1 MKIAE
6 NFWELCRQ
14 ELEPRNTNDSNYYHY
29 YRRNNGVNG
38 NRIIELEARD
48 FERAIALCKEYNK
61 AVHKK
66 EYKFLLEDFNNGT
79 FKTIS
84 NDNKTFAYGFVDDLV
99 SNLSY
104 RKRYGSTGTIRRDVE
119 LQFSETE
126 LMSRAR
132 KIHET
137 FVNYASAESSLN
149 QSKTKFDDTK
159 SKLLKAQDLITSGFN
174 PVDLTDQKINEVF
187 GYVKDKD

>member
-14 ELEPRNTNDSNYYHY
+14 ELEPRETNDSNYYHY
-29 YRRNNGVNG
+29 YRRGIGVNG
-38 NRIIELEARD
+38 DSIIELEARD

-79 FKTIS
+79 FKTTS
-84 NDNKTFAYGFVDDLV
+84 NDSKTSAYGFVDDLV

-137 FVNYASAESSLN
+137 FVKYAYAESSLN
-149 QSKTKFDDTK
+149 QYQTQFENAK
-159 SKLLKAQDLITSGFN
+159 SKLLKSQDLMTSGFN
-174 PVDLTDQKINEVF
+174 PVDLTDENITEVC
-187 GYVKDKD
+187 GKDED

>member
-14 ELEPRNTNDSNYYHY
+14 ELEPRETNDSNYYHY
-29 YRRNNGVNG
+29 YRRGNGVNG

-79 FKTIS
+79 FKQNR
-84 NDNKTFAYGFVDDLV
+84 NDGKTSSSEFVNTLV

-104 RKRYGSTGTIRRDVE
+104 RKRWGSTGTIRRDVE
-119 LQFSETE
+119 TQFSETE

-132 KIHET
+132 KIHQT
-137 FVNYASAESSLN
+137 FVKYASAETQLN
-149 QSKTKFDDTK
+149 EYQSIFDDAK
-159 SKLLKAQDLITSGFN
+159 SKLLKSQDLMTSGFN
-174 PVDLTDQKINEVF
+174 PVDLTDENITEVC
-187 GYVKDKD
+187 GKDED